1 MVNGNAESDK
11 AERYDYVIIEA
22 GSVRAVLAARL
33 SMHPGRSCLL
43 LDAGGEYPS
52 WREMSQ
58 PVRHDYGTNCGH
70 FTLVAPVVI
79 TISAPCHWYFM
90 GETPDVMHNDKS
102 APDGGRNPAINRS
115 GDVVCFGFLTYCLL
129 LMVDELP
136 PKNGGALVRDSVDTV
151 GDDAAIVASVLTN
164 WRVPTKLISSPV
176 GNDHY
181 GETVTGHLNSWGVDV
196 EHRVRQGLTT
206 PVEIGIVDDGGG
218 RTYFQRRD
226 HFALAALQAPSSPQ
240 LSGAGLLYV
249 DWYDGPSVLAAMETA
264 VSLGVPVFLNLESQ
278 YSRNPSLSDLM
289 RYATI
294 CQVSMDEPGSSG
306 SPVDTARSLINLGME
321 TVLVTLGA
329 EGCLV
334 AQGRQA
340 YCIKAPRVK
349 VVDCY
354 GAGAA
359 FSAGII
365 YGSRAGWPLESS
377 ARFATAYAGLKC
389 QVAGIAGLSAT
400 EIRGTAATL
409 DARPLSL

>member
-1 MVNGNAESDK
+1 M
-11 AERYDYVIIEA
+11 
-22 GSVRAVLAARL
+22 
-33 SMHPGRSCLL
+33 
-43 LDAGGEYPS
+43 
-52 WREMSQ
+52 
-58 PVRHDYGTNCGH
+58 
-70 FTLVAPVVI
+70 
-79 TISAPCHWYFM
+79 
-90 GETPDVMHNDKS
+90 
-102 APDGGRNPAINRS
+102 
-115 GDVVCFGFLTYCLL
+115 VCFGFLTYCLL

-136 PKNGGALVRDSVDTV
+136 PKNGGALVRGSVDTV

-164 WRVPTKLISSPV
+164 WRVPTRLISSPV

-206 PVEIGIVDDGGG
+206 PVEIGIVDAGGG

-226 HFALAALQAPSSPQ
+226 HSALAALRAPSLHQ
-240 LSGAGLLYV
+240 LSGAGLPYV
-249 DWYDGPSVLAAMETA
+249 DWYDGPSVLAATETA
-264 VSLGVPVFLNLESQ
+264 VSLGVPVFLNLQSQ
-278 YSRNPSLSDLM
+278 NGRNPSLSDLM

-294 CQVSMDEPGSSG
+294 CQVSMDEPGSCG
-306 SPVDTARSLINLGME
+306 SAVDTARSLINLGTG

-340 YCIKAPRVK
+340 YSIQAPRVK

-365 YGSRAGWPLESS
+365 YGFRAGWPLESS
-377 ARFATAYAGLKC
+377 ARFAAAYAGLKR
-389 QVAGIAGLSAT
+389 QEAGIAGLSAA
-400 EIRGTAATL
+400 EIQETAATL
-409 DARPLSL
+409 EGLSVIIKSPRPCRYSENPEPLCYLLPSFSPQRESRALIKRQDGYAK

>member
-1 MVNGNAESDK
+1 
-11 AERYDYVIIEA
+11 
-22 GSVRAVLAARL
+22 
-33 SMHPGRSCLL
+33 
-43 LDAGGEYPS
+43 
-52 WREMSQ
+52 MSQ
-58 PVRHDYGTNCGH
+58 PVRHDYGTNWGH
-70 FTLVAPVVI
+70 FTLVALVVI
-79 TISAPCHWYFM
+79 TISASCHWYFLRK
-90 GETPDVMHNDKS
+90 TPDVMHNDKL
-102 APDGGRNPAINRS
+102 APDGGRNPAISRS

-164 WRVPTKLISSPV
+164 WRVPTRLISSPV

-196 EHRVRQGLTT
+196 EHRVREGLTT
-206 PVEIGIVDDGGG
+206 PVEIGIVDADGG

-226 HFALAALQAPSSPQ
+226 HSALAALQAPSSPQ
-240 LSGAGLLYV
+240 LSGAELLYV
-249 DWYDGPSVLAAMETA
+249 DWYDGPSVLPAMETA

-278 YSRNPSLSDLM
+278 YRNPSLSDLM
-289 RYATI
+289 GCATI

-334 AQGRQA
+334 AQGQQA
-340 YCIKAPRVK
+340 YCIRAPRVK

-365 YGSRAGWPLESS
+365 YGFRAGWPLEGS

-400 EIRGTAATL
+400 EIQETAATL

>member
-1 MVNGNAESDK
+1 M
-11 AERYDYVIIEA
+11 
-22 GSVRAVLAARL
+22 
-33 SMHPGRSCLL
+33 
-43 LDAGGEYPS
+43 
-52 WREMSQ
+52 
-58 PVRHDYGTNCGH
+58 
-70 FTLVAPVVI
+70 
-79 TISAPCHWYFM
+79 
-90 GETPDVMHNDKS
+90 
-102 APDGGRNPAINRS
+102 
-115 GDVVCFGFLTYCLL
+115 
-129 LMVDELP
+129 
-136 PKNGGALVRDSVDTV
+136 
-151 GDDAAIVASVLTN
+151 
-164 WRVPTKLISSPV
+164 
-176 GNDHY
+176 
-181 GETVTGHLNSWGVDV
+181 
-196 EHRVRQGLTT
+196 EHRVRPGLTT
-206 PVEIGIVDDGGG
+206 PVEIGIVDADGG

-226 HFALAALQAPSSPQ
+226 HSALAALQAPSSPQ
-240 LSGAGLLYV
+240 LSGAELLYV

-334 AQGRQA
+334 AQGQQA

-365 YGSRAGWPLESS
+365 YGFRGRMAAGRQRPVRHGLRRAQVPGGRYRGLVRSRDPRDGGYPGCSS
-377 ARFATAYAGLKC
+377 LVLVNG
-389 QVAGIAGLSAT
+389 
-400 EIRGTAATL
+400 
-409 DARPLSL
+409 

>member
-1 MVNGNAESDK
+1 
-11 AERYDYVIIEA
+11 
-22 GSVRAVLAARL
+22 
-33 SMHPGRSCLL
+33 
-43 LDAGGEYPS
+43 
-52 WREMSQ
+52 
-58 PVRHDYGTNCGH
+58 
-70 FTLVAPVVI
+70 
-79 TISAPCHWYFM
+79 
-90 GETPDVMHNDKS
+90 MHNDKL
-102 APDGGRNPAINRS
+102 APDGGRNPAISRS

-164 WRVPTKLISSPV
+164 WRVPTRLISSPF

-181 GETVTGHLNSWGVDV
+181 GDAVTGHLNSWGVDV

-206 PVEIGIVDDGGG
+206 PVEIGIVDADGG
-218 RTYFQRRD
+218 RPYFQRRD
-226 HFALAALQAPSSPQ
+226 HSALAALQAPSSPQ

-249 DWYDGPSVLAAMETA
+249 DWYDGPSVLPAMETA

-278 YSRNPSLSDLM
+278 YRNPSLSDLM

-334 AQGRQA
+334 AQWQQA

-365 YGSRAGWPLESS
+365 YGFRAGWPLESS

-389 QVAGIAGLSAT
+389 QVAGIAGLSAA
-400 EIRGTAATL
+400 EIQETAATL
-409 DARPLSL
+409 DVRPLSL

>member
-1 MVNGNAESDK
+1 
-11 AERYDYVIIEA
+11 
-22 GSVRAVLAARL
+22 
-33 SMHPGRSCLL
+33 
-43 LDAGGEYPS
+43 
-52 WREMSQ
+52 
-58 PVRHDYGTNCGH
+58 
-70 FTLVAPVVI
+70 
-79 TISAPCHWYFM
+79 M
-90 GETPDVMHNDKS
+90 GKTPDIMHNDKL
-102 APDGGRNPAINRS
+102 APDGGRNPAISRS

-129 LMVDELP
+129 LLVDELP

-164 WRVPTKLISSPV
+164 WRVPTRLISSPV

-196 EHRVRQGLTT
+196 EHRVGRGLTT
-206 PVEIGIVDDGGG
+206 PMEIAIVDANGG

-226 HFALAALQAPSSPQ
+226 HSALAALQAPSSPQ
-240 LSGAGLLYV
+240 LSGAGLIYV

-264 VSLGVPVFLNLESQ
+264 VSLGVPVFLNMESQ
-278 YSRNPSLSDLM
+278 YGRNPSLSDLM

-294 CQVSMDEPGSSG
+294 CQVSMDEPGSCG
-306 SPVDTARSLINLGME
+306 SPVDTVRSLINLGTE
-321 TVLVTLGA
+321 TVLVTLGG

-340 YCIKAPRVK
+340 YYITAPRVK

-359 FSAGII
+359 FSAGMI
-365 YGSRAGWPLESS
+365 YGFRAGWPLASS

-389 QVAGIAGLSAT
+389 QAAGISGLSAA
-400 EIRGTAATL
+400 EIQETASTL
-409 DARPLSL
+409 VVRPLSL